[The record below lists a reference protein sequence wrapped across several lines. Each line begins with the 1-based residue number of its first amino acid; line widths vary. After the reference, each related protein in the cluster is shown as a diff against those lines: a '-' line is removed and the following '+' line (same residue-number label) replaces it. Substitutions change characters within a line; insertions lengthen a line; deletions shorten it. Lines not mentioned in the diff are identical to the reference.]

1 MPAGRQPMLNLPN
14 AITVLR
20 VLLIPVLAWL
30 LVHER
35 YAAAC
40 GVFALAAASD
50 LVDGILARTLGQL
63 TRFGAVLD
71 PLADKFTMLTA
82 VVFLAWQG
90 VLPLWLAAAIVLRDV
105 VIVSGATA
113 YHFLVGKVE
122 MAPTLLSKANTVLEF
137 VAIVLTLA
145 HAARW
150 VDAGAVLPALYVATL
165 ASVIVTGAQYVVV
178 WGLKAAR
185 AHRQ

>member
-1 MPAGRQPMLNLPN
+1 MMNLPN

-30 LVHER
+30 LVNEN
-35 YAAAC
+35 YPGAAV
-40 GVFALAAASD
+40 VFALAAASD
-50 LVDGILARTLGQL
+50 LVDGILARWLGQM
-63 TRFGAVLD
+63 TRFGAILD

-82 VVFLAWQG
+82 VVFLAGQG

-105 VIVSGATA
+105 VIVTGATA
-113 YHFLVGKVE
+113 YHFLLGKVE

-137 VAIVLTLA
+137 FAIVLTLA

-150 VDAGAVLPALYVATL
+150 VDAGTVLPALYVATL
-165 ASVIVTGAQYVVV
+165 ATVMVTGLHYVVV

-185 AHRQ
+185 TRRVPRP